1 MSFLGDYAPFREDM
15 ISQFAPTDDGFV
27 SCEDS
32 VERVV
37 SLFRSSERQQIIA
50 LIINSKIR
58 DSGAE
63 LDPSDRLGMNISHRV
78 PLHSHVKLESLFTCW
93 VLFWFQAN
101 WIGRDGNCLQ
111 ASSFSG
117 KSNLRS
123 PPHFLYR
130 FFVGCFHQPL
140 DSIEEYYGEKVA
152 FYFAWLQHVSFH
164 LLYLSLVGL
173 IVFICQVSDKWDH
186 WLRPWFSMLV
196 MTWSLVVVVTWRRRS
211 NHLAYRV
218 SLPYVVQL
226 FILFRNTL
234 TYALCV
240 VGYTRLQR
248 GRNCST

>member
-63 LDPSDRLGMNISHRV
+63 LDR
-78 PLHSHVKLESLFTCW
+78 
-93 VLFWFQAN
+93 FQAN

-111 ASSFSG
+111 ASNFSE

-123 PPHFLYR
+123 PPHFLYC

-164 LLYLSLVGL
+164 LLYLSIVGL

-226 FILFRNTL
+226 FILFCNTL
-234 TYALCV
+234 SYALCV
-240 VGYTRLQR
+240 VGYT
-248 GRNCST
+248 